1 MRKARKSTI
10 ELNYTNKLEHWVKNQ
25 DKIESS
31 TVNKKKKMWKTE
43 GLCLEVIRKTSAD
56 CKPCMSHQG
65 DRY

>member
-10 ELNYTNKLEHWVKNQ
+10 ELNYTDKLEHWVKNQ

-31 TVNKKKKMWKTE
+31 TVNKKKMWKTK
-43 GLCLEVIRKTSAD
+43 GLCLEVIIKMSAD
-56 CKPCMSHQG
+56 CKPCMNHQG

>member
-31 TVNKKKKMWKTE
+31 TVNKKKKKDVE
-43 GLCLEVIRKTSAD
+43 N
-56 CKPCMSHQG
+56 
-65 DRY
+65 